1 MTGPRPRPRPPR
13 ITASLHERRNEL
25 RPPAPLVERLLQAV
39 GAHPSF
45 ADAVLGDL
53 AEERARREKEQGAAA
68 ARWWYAREALRAVP
82 HLLGNA
88 VRHGGATG
96 RLRAFTVLA
105 APALALALAIT
116 LALRAPPPA
125 YLVVESQRGTDAANS
140 VVLNSTGP
148 VRLIT
153 HAFDAHDRELPAG
166 GVQYRWSA
174 GIPIP
179 VTSDGIVTCTEPG
192 DAELRAWAGG
202 AATTIVVRCRPV
214 ERVNGSLS
222 MSLVVGE
229 RGRSLPFTVLGPN
242 GEIVDLVAYEARVQ
256 DSGVAAL
263 KGLVIRPVAPGKTS
277 ALLKVGDGQT
287 RIFVNVYEPVPTL
300 AELRPDQRLVSAPV
314 RLARGD
320 TIRWPL
326 PTGRFWLRFTP
337 AEALHKRPVPK
348 IAVAGD
354 VTCTPA
360 FGFTDQVTC
369 IALREGARIRIAHPG
384 ASTDSVI
391 GNLAFERR
399 DP

>member
-1 MTGPRPRPRPPR
+1 MTGPRPHRRPPR

-25 RPPAPLVERLLQAV
+25 RPPVPLVERILHAL

-53 AEERARREKEQGAAA
+53 AEERARREQEQGRMA

-88 VRHGGATG
+88 VRHGGASG
-96 RLRAFTVLA
+96 RARAFAVLA
-105 APALALALAIT
+105 APMLGVALVMAVV
-116 LALRAPPPA
+116 LREPPPA
-125 YLVVESQRGTDAANS
+125 FLVVESQRGSDVANS
-140 VVLNSTGP
+140 VVLNSTRP

-153 HAFDAHDRELPAG
+153 RAFDASHRELPAA
-166 GVQYRWSA
+166 GVRYQWVA

-179 VTSDGIVTCTEPG
+179 VRSDGIVTCTEPG

-202 AATTIVVRCRPV
+202 VATTIVVRCRPV
-214 ERVNGSLS
+214 AKVNGSLA

-229 RGRSLPFTVLGPN
+229 RGRPLPFSVAAPD
-242 GEIVDLVAYEARVQ
+242 GESVDLVAFEARVQ
-256 DSGVAAL
+256 DSSVAAL
-263 KGLVIRPVAPGKTS
+263 NGLMIRPVAPGITS
-277 ALLKVGDGQT
+277 ALLKVGDSQT
-287 RIFVNVYEPVPTL
+287 RIFVNVYEPVSTL
-300 AELRPDQRLVSAPV
+300 AGLRPEQRMVSAPV
-314 RLARGD
+314 RLALGD

-337 AEALHKRPVPK
+337 TAALGPRPVPR
-348 IAVAGD
+348 ITVSGD
-354 VTCTPA
+354 IFCTPS

-369 IALREGARIRIAHPG
+369 LAQGEGARIRIAHPG
-384 ASTDSVI
+384 ASKDSVV
-391 GNLAFERR
+391 GSLALERR